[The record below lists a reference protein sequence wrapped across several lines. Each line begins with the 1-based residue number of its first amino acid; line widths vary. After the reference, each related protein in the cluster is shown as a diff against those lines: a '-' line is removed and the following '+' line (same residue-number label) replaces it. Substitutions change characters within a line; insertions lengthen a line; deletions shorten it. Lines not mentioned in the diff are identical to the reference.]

1 MNFALKPTCF
11 LAQRQKHIIQLN
23 IFTHI
28 KAKINLWCQ
37 ENKMYFGEF
46 YAPMDSVMKALLP
59 ENDAFLNI
67 WLLKLCWDMHRKCG
81 SLADFTFFKVEC
93 KKQGKS
99 HNAYIS

>member
-1 MNFALKPTCF
+1 
-11 LAQRQKHIIQLN
+11 
-23 IFTHI
+23 
-28 KAKINLWCQ
+28 
-37 ENKMYFGEF
+37 MYFGEF
-46 YAPMDSVMKALLP
+46 YAPLDSVMKALLP

-67 WLLKLCWDMHRKCG
+67 RLLKLCWIMHRRCG